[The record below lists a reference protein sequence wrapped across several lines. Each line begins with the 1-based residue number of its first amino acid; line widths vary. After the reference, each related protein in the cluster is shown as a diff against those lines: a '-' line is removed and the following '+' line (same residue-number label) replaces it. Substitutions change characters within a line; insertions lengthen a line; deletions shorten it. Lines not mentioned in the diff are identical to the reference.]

1 MAGPQRCCRFTQSV
15 VAWSVRRERGG
26 MAGPQRAWSHG
37 RSAECMAAWPV
48 HRTFGGVA
56 GPQSVWWRGRSIRR
70 VCGGV
75 AGPQMVW
82 WQVQLRLSS
91 TILLSSTS
99 RTFPVAH
106 RCHGHAVM
114 WLSLVTD
121 VRICCNAALFLS
133 WAWSVPVSHSHLLPD
148 GLGLK
153 DQLSFTKFTSVNV
166 HALISF
172 VQCYLNA
179 NKLCLHQ
186 NPVVSPSKATGNPSD
201 GCSSLRGYLGD
212 SKEEE
217 KREKKIQHYQVADLE
232 LVLCVPG

>member
-1 MAGPQRCCRFTQSV
+1 M
-15 VAWSVRRERGG
+15 
-26 MAGPQRAWSHG
+26 
-37 RSAECMAAWPV
+37 
-48 HRTFGGVA
+48 
-56 GPQSVWWRGRSIRR
+56 
-70 VCGGV
+70 
-75 AGPQMVW
+75 
-82 WQVQLRLSS
+82 
-91 TILLSSTS
+91 
-99 RTFPVAH
+99 AH

-172 VQCYLNA
+172 VQCYLYA